1 VLRSLSLNIAAIDRL
16 DSKQQ
21 QLTQASH
28 LIGKRPYERRTIV
41 PLFLRKLVLGIQ
53 AQASG
58 KNDAATHAFGG
69 PSRPATL
76 ATSLYHAR

>member
-1 VLRSLSLNIAAIDRL
+1 MVGRKALPTL
-16 DSKQQ
+16 Q
-21 QLTQASH
+21 
-28 LIGKRPYERRTIV
+28 KRICSIV